1 MKKKLNRKV
10 LDMIVQEAEQH
21 MVDMFMT
28 GEISKLLAEDPEL
41 MEMSIPSILSD
52 KEYFRERFDMIIGE
66 A

>member
-10 LDMIVQEAEQH
+10 LDMNVQEAEQH

-41 MEMSIPSILSD
+41 LEMSIPSILSD

>member
-41 MEMSIPSILSD
+41 LELSIPSILSD

>member
-1 MKKKLNRKV
+1 
-10 LDMIVQEAEQH
+10 MIVQEAEQH

-41 MEMSIPSILSD
+41 LEMSIPSILSD

>member
-41 MEMSIPSILSD
+41 LEMSIPSILSD
-52 KEYFRERFDMIIGE
+52 KEYFRKRFDMIIGE

>member
-41 MEMSIPSILSD
+41 LEMRIPSILSD

>member
-41 MEMSIPSILSD
+41 LEMSIPSILSD

>member
-28 GEISKLLAEDPEL
+28 GELSKLLAEDPEL
-41 MEMSIPSILSD
+41 LEMSIPSILSD